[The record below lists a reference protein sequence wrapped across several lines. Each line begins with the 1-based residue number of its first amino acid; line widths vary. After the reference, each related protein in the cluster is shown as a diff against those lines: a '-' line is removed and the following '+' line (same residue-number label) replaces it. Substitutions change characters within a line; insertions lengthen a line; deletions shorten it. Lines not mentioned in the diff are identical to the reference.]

1 MLFLH
6 RVHGCTAQAAVT
18 AVAASAASAAASAM
32 AVADAGGGG
41 CATAVAAAV
50 GKQGDDAGA
59 FVCVEWRLSFAVDIT
74 GLELLSASP
83 RCL

>member
-6 RVHGCTAQAAVT
+6 LVHGCTAQAAVT

-50 GKQGDDAGA
+50 GKQGDAGA